1 MKKQENVSYILS
13 SKDIFKMARSS
24 WNKGK
29 RVLLDAGDATP
40 IPEQTPVKTE
50 PLTKEN
56 MQPPSEMTGGI
67 SDIVRSVLKELGYG
81 EQGIGAVAQGQGGF
95 QDPDEPVSTTGTWGI
110 AAEEEA
116 VQVPSVTAEQRTAL
130 SDLGSDVNRVNLE
143 KITNARGNYSPQ
155 ALTNAIDRGIRNT
168 NKKALLKGASQTEIG
183 NRGLVREGTSF
194 SLRRAYEVYNDRIV
208 NDALQSLPQAEQNR
222 INRGEASDALGIAIH
237 DRAYDGGSNYAG
249 RGLIQLTHR
258 RNYQAV
264 QTILENNGI
273 NIDLV
278 NNPDLANDTR
288 YALPIAIAYLQHTGL
303 TDEAAS
309 NSSAKDLQ
317 NRINPSI
324 GTDVAEERWG
334 NVIQALRDAGEDD
347 EANRFEKRNEYA
359 AQRRVGFRGNDIDGI
374 IGTNSDREMRRW
386 LTSRNVNIPAN
397 ATGMDLVVLVN
408 SQP

>member
-1 MKKQENVSYILS
+1 M
-13 SKDIFKMARSS
+13 
-24 WNKGK
+24 
-29 RVLLDAGDATP
+29 LDAAPMPTDSYVIKSGDTMG
-40 IPEQTPVKTE
+40 K
-50 PLTKEN
+50 
-56 MQPPSEMTGGI
+56 
-67 SDIVRSVLKELGYG
+67 
-81 EQGIGAVAQGQGGF
+81 
-95 QDPDEPVSTTGTWGI
+95 I
-110 AAEEEA
+110 AANNPFTLNQLIASNPQIEDPNKIEVGQQLNFPPVGVAKAGQIPVEEEA
-116 VQVPSVTAEQRTAL
+116 VQIPSVTAEQRTAL

-183 NRGLVREGTSF
+183 NRGLVREGTRF
-194 SLRRAYEVYNDRIV
+194 SLRRAYEVYDDRIV
-208 NDALQSLPQAEQNR
+208 NDALQSLPQTEQNR

-264 QTILENNGI
+264 QTILENDGI

-288 YALPIAIAYLQHTGL
+288 YALPISIAYLQHAGL

-309 NSSAKDLQ
+309 NSSARDLQ
-317 NRINPSI
+317 SRINPNI

-374 IGTNSDREMRRW
+374 IGTDSDREMRRW
-386 LTSRNVNIPAN
+386 LTGRSVNIPAN